1 MLRRDDE
8 LRLSRCVQYRYRQCG
23 EDVNGRIRVTE
34 DVQRQVV
41 REHGFAQN
49 VREGLELLRS
59 AKAIWPNDTE
69 IRDAAH
75 YLRHN
80 IIAPCPLRLG
90 DQIPAVAL
98 MSCAP
103 GVGAVASVSEIFV
116 LQQSRSSY
124 WPLRTPDHLAVTT
137 FREY

>member
-1 MLRRDDE
+1 MLRRDDQ
-8 LRLSRCVQYRYRQCG
+8 LRLSGPVQNRYRQCG

-41 REHGFAQN
+41 REHGFARN

-59 AKAIWPNDTE
+59 AKALWPNDTE

-80 IIAPCPLRLG
+80 IIAWCPLRLG
-90 DQIPAVAL
+90 DQVPAVAL
-98 MSCAP
+98 CGLRTGGGDSRVCLGELCASAEP
-103 GVGAVASVSEIFV
+103 IVIMA
-116 LQQSRSSY
+116 SSY
-124 WPLRTPDHLAVTT
+124 T
-137 FREY
+137 